1 MSDMGPPRRRRSG
14 DGRPRRRSQ
23 PRYEDEYEDDR
34 YDDDRYE
41 DDRPYREPSRKKK
54 SDSSTS
60 PAATVLIIG
69 GVLAA
74 LGIVVCAG
82 AILYTFGSKF
92 TDPGG
97 GVNPELEEARMQE
110 ALRSGQ

>member
-14 DGRPRRRSQ
+14 DGSPRRRSR
-23 PRYEDEYEDDR
+23 PRYEDEYDDDR
-34 YDDDRYE
+34 YEDDRYE
-41 DDRPYREPSRKKK
+41 DDRPYREPRRKKNGG
-54 SDSSTS
+54 STS

-74 LGIVVCAG
+74 IGIVVCAG
-82 AILYTFGSKF
+82 AILYTFAGRF

-110 ALRSGQ
+110 AMRSGQ